1 MVLSDI
7 LKRWQTLLGKKAIL
21 CTGTDENGMKIQQ
34 AAANAAVEPKAFCD
48 EGAKVFKMLAERAE
62 LSNDH
67 FVRTTD
73 PDHRDAV
80 QYFWHMLKERGYIYP
95 AKHEG
100 WYSVSDETFYPQSAV
115 HLIVDPPTGRKIM
128 ASIETGKQVEWTSES
143 NYHFRLSAFRDRLLE
158 FYRQNPKFIVPAS
171 RMADVVQA
179 VSSGLDDLSI
189 SRPIERLTWGIR
201 VPDDENQTIYVW
213 LDALVNYITKAGY
226 PWAPGQEF
234 NGGWPADCQVIGKDI
249 IRFHCIYWPAFLL
262 ALDIPPP
269 KQVLT
274 HAHWTLGRQKM
285 AKSTG
290 NVVNPFFALDR
301 FGVDTMRYYLALD
314 GGITND
320 ADYENRFIIEKY
332 KKGLQGGLGNL
343 TGRITRGK
351 GWDVGRAVKLAG
363 YLDQIG
369 SDQLAIAQRVRV
381 ESISGI
387 VKKHMGELDVGGA
400 LRAIMSTIYKTN
412 KYLQE
417 SSPWDLTKSGD
428 PADKARLDRIIYLS
442 AEAIRICGI
451 LLQPYMP
458 GKMNQLMEILGVQPD
473 HRTYRHA
480 RLGADTSYG
489 TPKVDLGRG
498 TEKVLFPPLSSD
510 F

>member
-1 MVLSDI
+1 
-7 LKRWQTLLGKKAIL
+7 
-21 CTGTDENGMKIQQ
+21 MKIQQ
-34 AAANAAVEPKAFCD
+34 AAANAGMDPRTFCD
-48 EGAKVFKMLAERAE
+48 EGAKELAERVG

-128 ASIETGKQVEWTSES
+128 ASIETGKQVEWTSEF
-143 NYHFRLSAFRDRLLE
+143 NYHFRLSAFKNRLLE
-158 FYRQNPKFIVPAS
+158 FYQQNPNFVVPAS
-171 RMADVVQA
+171 RMAEVVQA
-179 VSSGLDDLSI
+179 VSSGLEDLSI

-201 VPDDENQTIYVW
+201 VPGDENQTVYVW

-226 PWAPGQEF
+226 PWTPGQERD
-234 NGGWPADCQVIGKDI
+234 GGWPVDCHVIGKDI
-249 IRFHCIYWPAFLL
+249 LRFHCIYWPAFLL

-285 AKSTG
+285 SKSTG

-314 GGITND
+314 GGIND
-320 ADYENRFIIEKY
+320 DSDYENTFVSVKY
-332 KKGLQGGLGNL
+332 KKGLQWGLGNL
-343 TGRITRGK
+343 TSRTTRGK
-351 GWDVGRAVKLAG
+351 GWDVRQVVESAGQLDRAGDDELA
-363 YLDQIG
+363 
-369 SDQLAIAQRVRV
+369 SAQRARV
-381 ESISGI
+381 ESLSGLVRGRMNELN
-387 VKKHMGELDVGGA
+387 VKGA
-400 LRAIMSTIYKTN
+400 LEAIMSTIYRTN

-417 SSPWDLTKSGD
+417 AAPWDLTTRTD
-428 PADKARLDRIIYLS
+428 PESKAQLNRIIYLS
-442 AEAIRICGI
+442 AEAIRVCGI

-458 GKMNQLMEILGVQPD
+458 GKMAQLMDILGVDPER
-473 HRTYRHA
+473 RTFEHA
-480 RLGADTSYG
+480 KLGRDTAYG
-489 TPKVDLGRG
+489 TPKTDLGRG
-498 TEKVLFPPLSSD
+498 LEKVLFPPLISET
-510 F
+510 